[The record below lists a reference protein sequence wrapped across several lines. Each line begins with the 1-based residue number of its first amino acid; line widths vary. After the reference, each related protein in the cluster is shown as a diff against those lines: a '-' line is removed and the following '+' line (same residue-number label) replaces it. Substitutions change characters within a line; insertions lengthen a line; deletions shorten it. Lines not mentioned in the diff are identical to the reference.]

1 MRNIW
6 NLRKSV
12 GPTATTRRPVEDPA
26 AMTSEIK
33 SRARA
38 LGAGLVG
45 VTRIKPGYVYQ
56 GHEVPYRNAI
66 AIGVVMDRGKMKE
79 VPGVVSGTEVMRI
92 YAEVGRIASQLSEE
106 IRAMGWPARAY
117 GNPNSGD
124 LLHIPISVDAGF
136 GQLGKHGSLI
146 SREYGSNFRLG
157 TIVTDLPL
165 QADQPVDIAVDDL
178 ARGAISASASVRWM
192 RSTTKSSW
200 YAASRSGTWTS
211 TNAFTISPRPPAAGF
226 ASRCAPGVRREADL
240 GCRRSYS
247 LRGRRPRRRRHL
259 QETELARSGFR
270 ARSNARTPM
279 VPAFFS
285 HG

>member
-1 MRNIW
+1 M
-6 NLRKSV
+6 

-178 ARGAISASASVRWM
+178 HAVQSLRPRV
-192 RSTTKSSW
+192 
-200 YAASRSGTWTS
+200 SGGCDL
-211 TNAFTISPRPPAAGF
+211 RRKAAGT
-226 ASRCAPGVRREADL
+226 RRREVVRGLRQMHLLFHRDRRLRDL
-240 GCRRSYS
+240 H
-247 LRGRRPRRRRHL
+247 RG
-259 QETELARSGFR
+259 
-270 ARSNARTPM
+270 
-279 VPAFFS
+279 VPLE
-285 HG
+285 